1 MWRHARV
8 SSFTENMRVRGTG
21 TESVEFKTFVYDV
34 GDNSANIVDDGMKSH
49 QISVIDTLLLPIP
62 TMPSLCD
69 FIFGEFQDVL
79 GHSLEPVGEY
89 VKDRDI
95 MRSTYF
101 QVHEVNAIMH
111 N

>member
-1 MWRHARV
+1 
-8 SSFTENMRVRGTG
+8 MRVRGTG
-21 TESVEFKTFVYDV
+21 TESVELKTFVNDV
-34 GDNSANIVDDGMKSH
+34 GDSSANIVDDGMQSH

-62 TMPSLCD
+62 AITFFCD
-69 FIFGEFQDVL
+69 FIFGEFSDVL

-89 VKDRDI
+89 VKDRVI

-101 QVHEVNAIMH
+101 QVDEVNAIMH